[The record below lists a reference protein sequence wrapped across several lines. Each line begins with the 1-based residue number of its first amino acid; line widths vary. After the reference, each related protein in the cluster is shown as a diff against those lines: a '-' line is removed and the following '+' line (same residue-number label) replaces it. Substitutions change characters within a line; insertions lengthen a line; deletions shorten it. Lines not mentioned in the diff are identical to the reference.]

1 MKVNQ
6 RDIVELVFPL
16 PNGKQVGPHPAI
28 VLSVREVTDTE
39 DIFYAV
45 MLSTKE
51 SNEDFIFELKPEM
64 LTHTSDKKGFVK
76 CQLIE
81 KFMEREVIR
90 KQGSIKPEYFKL
102 LLTHINNVILGNECK

>member
-6 RDIVELVFPL
+6 RDIVELPFPL
-16 PNGKQVGPHPAI
+16 PNGKYIGPHPAI
-28 VLSVREVTDTE
+28 VLSVRNVTDNE

-45 MLSTKE
+45 MLSTKNT
-51 SNEDFIFELKPEM
+51 NEDFIFELLPEM
-64 LTHTSDKKGFVK
+64 LTYPTEKEGFVK

-81 KFMEREVIR
+81 KFTEREVIK

-102 LLTHINNVILGNECK
+102 LLTHINEVTFGNECK